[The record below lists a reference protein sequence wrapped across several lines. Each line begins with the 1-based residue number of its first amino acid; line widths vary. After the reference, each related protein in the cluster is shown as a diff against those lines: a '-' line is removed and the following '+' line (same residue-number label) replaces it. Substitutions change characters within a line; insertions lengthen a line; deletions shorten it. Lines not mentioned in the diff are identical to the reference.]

1 MKDSE
6 INSIEF
12 GNWPMPEEYL
22 VELGRINAIWASLE
36 NVINLTLIQVSGFD
50 IHDPRG
56 IIMFEHLS
64 MPQKLDILGSLGDQ
78 LLENHPHLSELP
90 KSISKIKTA
99 QSSRNKFIHNA
110 LTYEPETKTLELP
123 IATARGK
130 LKANVHK
137 ITKTDIKRV
146 TVEISIAQRHL
157 HKTVF
162 KKEYPHPW
170 EKNV

>member
-1 MKDSE
+1 MKDTE
-6 INSIEF
+6 IDNIRF
-12 GNWPMPEEYL
+12 GDWPMPEEYL

-36 NVINLTLIQVSGFD
+36 NVINITLVKISGFD

-78 LLENHPHLSELP
+78 LLAEHPHLKDLP
-90 KSISKIKTA
+90 ESISKIKTA

-110 LTYEPETKTLELP
+110 LNYDPETKTLELP

-130 LKANVHK
+130 LIAKVNKISKA
-137 ITKTDIKRV
+137 DLKRV
-146 TVEISIAQRHL
+146 IVEISIAQRHL

-170 EKNV
+170 E